1 MKFTQHIKGRS
12 VMDENQILQQLEKHN
27 FYHIIQLTENL
38 STSGNEVAVPIQ
50 DVPLRALR
58 TLDIKDKRVL
68 DIGCRDGLFC
78 FEAEKLG
85 AKEVIGID
93 NDLSMGA
100 IEFLIPFFNSQVK
113 MYQLNLLDLKPETFG
128 MFDVILFPG
137 VLYHLRY
144 PFWSLKLIKD
154 VLQEGGKIIIETAV
168 YMDDNKNAMLFCPIG
183 SESPYEPTSCTFFNL
198 KGLMDTLLSLDLAVE
213 DIELLHNN
221 DLLLLT
227 PEGMTYSITEPIKH
241 WIDRATLICS
251 KKQSIDLPRVVD
263 YWNST
268 HDVHTIQKL

>member
-1 MKFTQHIKGRS
+1 
-12 VMDENQILQQLEKHN
+12 MDENQILQELEKHK

-78 FEAEKLG
+78 FEAEKRG

-100 IEFLIPFFNSQVK
+100 IEFLIPFLNSQVK
-113 MYQLNLLDLKPETFG
+113 MYELNLLDLKPETFG

-144 PFWSLKLIKD
+144 PF
-154 VLQEGGKIIIETAV
+154 
-168 YMDDNKNAMLFCPIG
+168 
-183 SESPYEPTSCTFFNL
+183 
-198 KGLMDTLLSLDLAVE
+198 
-213 DIELLHNN
+213 
-221 DLLLLT
+221 
-227 PEGMTYSITEPIKH
+227 
-241 WIDRATLICS
+241 
-251 KKQSIDLPRVVD
+251 
-263 YWNST
+263 
-268 HDVHTIQKL
+268 

>member
-1 MKFTQHIKGRS
+1 
-12 VMDENQILQQLEKHN
+12 MDENQILQQLENHK

-38 STSGNEVAVPIQ
+38 STSGDKIAARVQ

-168 YMDDNKNAMLFCPIG
+168 YMDDNQKAILFCPIG
-183 SESPYEPTSCTFFNL
+183 SDSPYEPTSCTFFNL
-198 KGLMDTLLSLDLAVE
+198 KGLMDTLLTLDLVVE
-213 DIELLHNN
+213 DIELFNHN
-221 DLLLLT
+221 DLLSLA
-227 PEGMTYSITEPIKH
+227 PEGITYSIPEPIKH
-241 WIDRATLICS
+241 SIDRATFICT
-251 KKQSIDLPRVVD
+251 KQPSLEQPRVID

-268 HDVHTIQKL
+268 HDVHTTQKL

>member
-1 MKFTQHIKGRS
+1 
-12 VMDENQILQQLEKHN
+12 MDENQILQQLEKHK

-50 DVPLRALR
+50 EVPLRALR

-85 AKEVIGID
+85 AKEVIGFD

-168 YMDDNKNAMLFCPIG
+168 YIDDNQNAMLFCPIG

-198 KGLMDTLLSLDLAVE
+198 KGLMDTLLTLDLIVE

-221 DLLLLT
+221 DLLSLA
-227 PEGMTYSITEPIKH
+227 PEGITYSITEPIKH
-241 WIDRATLICS
+241 WIDRATLICT
-251 KKQSIDLPRVVD
+251 KQPSIEQPRVMD

-268 HDVHTIQKL
+268 HDVHTTQKL